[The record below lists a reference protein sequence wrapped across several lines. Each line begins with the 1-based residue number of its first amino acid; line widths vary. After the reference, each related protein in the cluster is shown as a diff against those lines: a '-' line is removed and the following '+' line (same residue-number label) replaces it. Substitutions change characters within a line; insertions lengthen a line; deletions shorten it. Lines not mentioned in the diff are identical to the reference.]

1 MPSIDEDFADSR
13 SRSFTDLWPV
23 AEGYQLI
30 DGCMCGMVG
39 GKVVEP
45 NRLHSHTCCRSYLPM
60 AYPEIPGALAKAAT
74 GQESD
79 ILTFVRHYGLLGYER
94 AWRFPEELIGARTWL
109 KGSYDATAARIGDPV
124 AWVVAHARTVKL
136 LLDLLGSL
144 NDDAAIGMAIDQLT
158 VRRSHADGSHTEGIE
173 YQAAERGYLRPQT
186 VQVADMPPRDAALH
200 IISTELNTN
209 LTGVSRTLIVEKQ
222 NDGRQGFT
230 SLFTPCSLLDCIYWH
245 LADAA
250 VGGWV
255 RGCANPRCGA
265 FFVAKSDRVKY
276 CPPLMGNRGVS
287 PCMNRHKQQ
296 KHRDQTKR
304 SLKKLSA
311 AARTN
316 ERKGKRRKRG

>member
-1 MPSIDEDFADSR
+1 
-13 SRSFTDLWPV
+13 
-23 AEGYQLI
+23 
-30 DGCMCGMVG
+30 
-39 GKVVEP
+39 
-45 NRLHSHTCCRSYLPM
+45 M
-60 AYPEIPGALAKAAT
+60 AHPEIPSALVKAAT

-79 ILTFVRHYGLLGYER
+79 ILAFARHYGLLGYAQ
-94 AWRFPEELIGARTWL
+94 AWRFPEELIGAHTWL
-109 KGSYDATAARIGDPV
+109 KGSYDTTAARVGDPV

-136 LLDLLGSL
+136 LVDLLGSL
-144 NDDAAIGMAIDQLT
+144 SDDAAIGMAIDQLK
-158 VRRSHADGSHTEGIE
+158 VRRSHADGSHTEDLE
-173 YQAAERGYLRPQT
+173 YHAAERGYLRPRT
-186 VQVADMPPRDAALH
+186 TQVASMPPRDTALH
-200 IISTELNTN
+200 IISTELRAN
-209 LTGVSRTLIVEKQ
+209 LTGVSRTLIVERQ

-296 KHRDQTKR
+296 KHRDQNPKR
-304 SLKKLSA
+304 SQQKLSTA
-311 AARTN
+311 ERRN